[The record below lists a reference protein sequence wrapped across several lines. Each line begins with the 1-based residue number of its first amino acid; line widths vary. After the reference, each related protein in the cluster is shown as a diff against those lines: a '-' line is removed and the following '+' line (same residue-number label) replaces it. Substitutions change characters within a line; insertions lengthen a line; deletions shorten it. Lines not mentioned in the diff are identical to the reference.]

1 MSREP
6 NQRFCL
12 LAPVVERR
20 FRGKSPRPKQP
31 SSRRRLVI
39 RFALPNS
46 PIGQPGADGGE
57 FEQRLARSWP
67 RRCSLVE
74 DHTPWPGAGPALDR
88 SIRAARPWPP
98 APKLEHS
105 GPPQGPRTSCLRP
118 LRRRPGTNKK
128 RRRELRLGGA
138 PIQLRRL
145 LFRSTNSRV
154 LRLIFVV
161 LEIDQAAVRDRGDV
175 CRGLPGYSCFAGC
188 RPSHWNKSVIVTVR
202 PHNDLAGGDGRRNG
216 HQSGSRGCDER

>member
-1 MSREP
+1 MAANLSSAWRDPGPGAAASTNPVEDH
-6 NQRFCL
+6 
-12 LAPVVERR
+12 APWPRR
-20 FRGKSPRPKQP
+20 SGASEAQSLNSPRP
-31 SSRRRLVI
+31 VV
-39 RFALPNS
+39 AL
-46 PIGQPGADGGE
+46 
-57 FEQRLARSWP
+57 
-67 RRCSLVE
+67 
-74 DHTPWPGAGPALDR
+74 
-88 SIRAARPWPP
+88 

-105 GPPQGPRTSCLRP
+105 GPPEGPRPSCLRL

-202 PHNDLAGGDGRRNG
+202 PYNDLAGGGGRCNG
-216 HQSGSRGCDER
+216 HQSGSCGCDER